1 MEKIIY
7 ESKINLWEGNAMK
20 KLVILCVND
29 DKISVKL
36 VRQILAKLEEV
47 TFLKQYTTS
56 KSANELFEIVPSR
69 TFFDMVEECKFLEYH
84 DEEGVF
90 YGTPHDRSGNGEG
103 FSLMINNVEIA
114 LEIKKY
120 NNKVIT
126 VYVLP
131 KEKEEEF
138 RNTKLK
144 WSESR
149 TKSKLL
155 DFLVTYETVEEAV
168 DKIVMIAQFMAENAI
183 YYNTI

>member
-1 MEKIIY
+1 
-7 ESKINLWEGNAMK
+7 
-20 KLVILCVND
+20 
-29 DKISVKL
+29 
-36 VRQILAKLEEV
+36 
-47 TFLKQYTTS
+47 
-56 KSANELFEIVPSR
+56 
-69 TFFDMVEECKFLEYH
+69 
-84 DEEGVF
+84 
-90 YGTPHDRSGNGEG
+90 
-103 FSLMINNVEIA
+103 MINNVEIA